1 MNESGYSTFTRCN
14 SRGPSRKGRQA
25 GSNYTHTHTRTLIAR
40 SSEAS
45 SICDSSK
52 SLADIDLVPRLA
64 AHSGRSG
71 AFQEQLEGAETTA
84 GDGG

>member
-1 MNESGYSTFTRCN
+1 MRADTP
-14 SRGPSRKGRQA
+14 PSHGATLAGRAGKAGRQA
-25 GSNYTHTHTRTLIAR
+25 AITHTHTRTLIAR

>member
-1 MNESGYSTFTRCN
+1 MGADFSPPHCALDEG
-14 SRGPSRKGRQA
+14 QA
-25 GSNYTHTHTRTLIAR
+25 GKRGWQQLQTHTHTDHTAQ

-64 AHSGRSG
+64 AHSGRVELSG
-71 AFQEQLEGAETTA
+71 AA
-84 GDGG
+84 GRS